1 MRRKLKPT
9 HVERTMF
16 GEGDG
21 SDLSVYDTALGRVGA
36 LCCWE
41 HLQPLSKY
49 AMYAQNEQVHIAAWP
64 AFSLYRGGAYALG
77 HEVNNAASRIYA
89 VEGQC
94 FVLAPCAT
102 VSAEM
107 LEMLCG
113 DDAMK
118 RQLLLEG
125 GGFTCIFAPD
135 GQLISERLPETQEG
149 LVYAEI
155 DLGLISLAKAAADP
169 AGHYARPDVTRLLLD
184 KTPGDR
190 VVSHRRQ
197 AQEVA
202 VRDAAEPAAR
212 AAAKAPDDADAPARP
227 AQRGGGL
234 MAAFAYSAEAQ
245 ALQQRFDTTALA
257 AAELQVI
264 VHDALSAADRA
275 FIAQAEMFWL
285 ASVDAQ
291 GSPTVS
297 FKGGAPGFVQ
307 MPDERTLLFP
317 CFDGNGMFFS
327 MGNIAATGQVGLL
340 FMDFVTPSRLRVQ
353 GTAQLSDDPAVVGLW
368 PGAQFAVKVAINALI
383 TNCPRYIPR
392 MQRLA
397 GSRYVPDPRSGEQPI
412 PGWKRIDAIQGVLPL
427 RDQGKADTDGGLISM
442 DEWGAMV
449 MTGDPRA

>member
-1 MRRKLKPT
+1 MALSHPKFTAAAVQAAPAFLDLDAGIDKAIALIEQAAAKGAKLIAFPETWLPGYPMFLWLDSPAWGMQFIQRYHDNSLVYGTPQADRIARAAKDHKIMVVMGHSEKSGGSLYMGQWIIDADGNTVAMRRKLKPT
-9 HVERTMF
+9 HVERTLF

-102 VSAEM
+102 VSTQM
-107 LEMLCG
+107 LDMLCG

-149 LVYAEI
+149 LVVAEI

-197 AQEVA
+197 AKEVT
-202 VRDAAEPAAR
+202 VRDSAEPSQGTTAKTR
-212 AAAKAPDDADAPARP
+212 DEAAAPADKR
-227 AQRGGGL
+227 
-234 MAAFAYSAEAQ
+234 
-245 ALQQRFDTTALA
+245 
-257 AAELQVI
+257 
-264 VHDALSAADRA
+264 SAA
-275 FIAQAEMFWL
+275 
-285 ASVDAQ
+285 
-291 GSPTVS
+291 
-297 FKGGAPGFVQ
+297 
-307 MPDERTLLFP
+307 
-317 CFDGNGMFFS
+317 
-327 MGNIAATGQVGLL
+327 
-340 FMDFVTPSRLRVQ
+340 
-353 GTAQLSDDPAVVGLW
+353 
-368 PGAQFAVKVAINALI
+368 
-383 TNCPRYIPR
+383 
-392 MQRLA
+392 
-397 GSRYVPDPRSGEQPI
+397 
-412 PGWKRIDAIQGVLPL
+412 GV
-427 RDQGKADTDGGLISM
+427 
-442 DEWGAMV
+442 
-449 MTGDPRA
+449 